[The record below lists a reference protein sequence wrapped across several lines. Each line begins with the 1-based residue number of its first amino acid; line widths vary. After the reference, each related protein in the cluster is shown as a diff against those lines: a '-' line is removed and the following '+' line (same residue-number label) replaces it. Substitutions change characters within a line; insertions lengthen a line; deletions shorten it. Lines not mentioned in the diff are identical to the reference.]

1 MSRPP
6 QSTARQIAAML
17 MQILGLSQDD
27 SLVPLFGTGHE
38 TNNLDAITHW
48 VELHMHEIDD
58 EETLLRLKS
67 AANGGNHAAM

>member
-1 MSRPP
+1 LNNSS
-6 QSTARQIAAML
+6 QTKARQIAAML
-17 MQILGLSQDD
+17 MQILELSQGD

-58 EETLLRLKS
+58 EETLLRLKI
-67 AANGGNHAAM
+67 AVNGGNHAAM